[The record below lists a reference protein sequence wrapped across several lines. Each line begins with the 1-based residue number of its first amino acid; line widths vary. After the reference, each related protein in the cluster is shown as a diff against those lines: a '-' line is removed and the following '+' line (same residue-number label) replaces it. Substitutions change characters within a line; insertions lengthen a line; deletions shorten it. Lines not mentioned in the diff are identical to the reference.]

1 MTGCLGW
8 RVWRK
13 RKGGHGEQQEEQ
25 EEEEDDGKEEEKV
38 LSKQHGSADIGR
50 EQHSV
55 WLMFEHVVLVHRMLK
70 MSIVQL
76 ICIKLKQTKT
86 YVIITVWMIFDVSH
100 HSLHGLSVYTV
111 HLNMDQVECDGFGRE
126 RAVHKSCIGI
136 LKMSPLQ

>member
-50 EQHSV
+50 EQH
-55 WLMFEHVVLVHRMLK
+55 
-70 MSIVQL
+70 
-76 ICIKLKQTKT
+76 
-86 YVIITVWMIFDVSH
+86 
-100 HSLHGLSVYTV
+100 
-111 HLNMDQVECDGFGRE
+111 
-126 RAVHKSCIGI
+126 
-136 LKMSPLQ
+136 